1 MKLKI
6 GDRVRVISLPDL
18 AEANVVKVRIGM
30 TGTVKELREIRAGVE
45 FDKDIN
51 GHNGHWGGKDGYC
64 WYMLYERLEK
74 IKEEETNKRKPFIPR
89 FCQEYFYLDMENIGG
104 ESLLADVRVDIW
116 AGDIGGYGLL
126 ALGNVFQ
133 SGEEALENKDKVLE
147 KLRKLRR
154 GE

>member
-6 GDRVRVISLPDL
+6 GDRVKIVSVPDL
-18 AEANVVKVRIGM
+18 DELDGVKRIIEM
-30 TGTVKELREIRAGVE
+30 TGTVKELNGLCAGVE
-45 FDKDIN
+45 LDEPWE
-51 GHNGHWGGKDGYC
+51 GSDGDCCYFA
-64 WYMLYERLEK
+64 YERLEK

-147 KLRKLRR
+147 KLRKLRK
-154 GE
+154 GEV